1 MTTTLYY
8 VTDPMCSWCYGF
20 APAVEAIRAALPDR
34 VRWRYVMGGLAPDSD
49 EPMPEA
55 IRGQVMQAWGEVA
68 ARTGAT
74 FNWDFWTTCAPRR
87 STYPAC
93 RAVIA
98 AGLQGADAAE
108 AMFRAVQRAYY
119 TEARNPSDDQVLIA
133 LADETGSAIAG
144 ERFRRDLV
152 STEVRELF
160 AADLELARRL
170 GAHGF
175 PSVVLERDDAIT
187 PLLAGWVDSRAAV
200 STVVAAVTG

>member
-1 MTTTLYY
+1 ML
-8 VTDPMCSWCYGF
+8 M
-20 APAVEAIRAALPDR
+20 
-34 VRWRYVMGGLAPDSD
+34 
-49 EPMPEA
+49 
-55 IRGQVMQAWGEVA
+55 
-68 ARTGAT
+68 
-74 FNWDFWTTCAPRR
+74 
-87 STYPAC
+87 
-93 RAVIA
+93 
-98 AGLQGADAAE
+98 DAAE
-108 AMFRAVQRAYY
+108 AGSLRAMSTVLPQLMSGVHLTGHGDVDRLVYREDIPIPVPA
-119 TEARNPSDDQVLIA
+119 DDQVLIA